1 MEHSLSALLPV
12 RNAEATL
19 EGAVLEILEV
29 LPELTSRFELVIVDD
44 CSCDATIEVADE
56 LGGRYPQLVV
66 VRHARPQGRTAA
78 IQTGLRRSRGEV
90 IFVADEDC
98 ELSLGEVRKVWD
110 ELSQHEL
117 ILGRPAATRRRLHF
131 SHRTIGA
138 GRPTRLPDGLPPGV
152 VSVASA
158 MADQGTLLYY
168 LRRNGLQWHE
178 VEISDRTPRLAP
190 RRIAAMARSL
200 FAARRR
206 AGRSIAACRSA
217 AAHPKQAK
225 AAQLPHAAEGLRL
238 GGMKRL
244 PPKGRGGRLSWC
256 DPKRGLEGRDF
267 FQPRLAATSCHV
279 ASGRLSWNGTNDWL
293 GILLGYLRL
302 EGFLK
307 RASSTS

>member
-1 MEHSLSALLPV
+1 LEHSLSALLPV

-19 EGAVLEILEV
+19 EGAVSEMLEV

-56 LGGRYPQLVV
+56 LGGTYPQLVV

-98 ELSLGEVRKVWD
+98 ELSLAEVRKVWD

-117 ILGRPAATRRRLHF
+117 ILGRSAATRRRPHF
-131 SHRTIGA
+131 SHR
-138 GRPTRLPDGLPPGV
+138 PSEPGGQRGYQMGYRRALL
-152 VSVASA
+152 SVASA

-178 VEISDRTPRLAP
+178 VEISDRTPRSAP

-200 FAARRR
+200 FAPHDER
-206 AGRSIAACRSA
+206 ADRSQRADQPQPIPSR
-217 AAHPKQAK
+217 PRQPNY
-225 AAQLPHAAEGLRL
+225 LTRL
-238 GGMKRL
+238 K
-244 PPKGRGGRLSWC
+244 
-256 DPKRGLEGRDF
+256 DF
-267 FQPRLAATSCHV
+267 A
-279 ASGRLSWNGTNDWL
+279 L
-293 GILLGYLRL
+293 G
-302 EGFLK
+302 E
-307 RASSTS
+307 